1 MEEEATQMIP
11 GAEWHGA
18 LKVIAL
24 SAFRGKVPA
33 STTHTRERFR
43 LFKGLRRGTLTAI
56 CLALWSVG
64 FVASALPAAAQSTGR
79 TPTIEVAAEIKVAPA
94 VMTPVRIRISGGGI
108 VKQAMVMVRGVPP
121 RVTFSEGRSFTPG
134 VWIVPLANIEKLE
147 IAPATGTSGKSNL
160 TFELIALDGKILAD
174 AQSTLSIIP
183 ASAASSEGAQNDT
196 LSLTAGPLPGNP
208 QLTGTLRENT
218 GNPGATPTSLTPDE
232 IDRVRRLVEKGDV
245 SMESGKVTSARLFYQ
260 SAAEHGWAPAALALG
275 ATYDSSELS
284 RAKVIGGV
292 QPDPMLARKWYQ
304 KAKELGSP
312 EAERRLQQMG
322 AR

>member
-1 MEEEATQMIP
+1 VEEEATQMIL

-24 SAFRGKVPA
+24 SAFRGNVPI
-33 STTHTRERFR
+33 STNRTRERFR
-43 LFKGLRRGTLTAI
+43 PFEGLRRGTVTAI

-94 VMTPVRIRISGGGI
+94 VMTPVRIRISGGGM

-134 VWIVPLANIEKLE
+134 VWIVPLANIAKLE

-183 ASAASSEGAQNDT
+183 ASAASSEAAQNDT

-208 QLTGTLRENT
+208 QLTGAL
-218 GNPGATPTSLTPDE
+218 PGAAATSLTPDE
-232 IDRVRRLVEKGDV
+232 IDRARKLMEKGDV

-292 QPDPMLARKWYQ
+292 QPDPVLARKWYQ
-304 KAKELGSP
+304 KAKELGAP